1 MMKKLT
7 KHMLVALGVAALL
20 LLGIGGTTAQ
30 ASTTTF
36 QHKSATVKWHK
47 GTPKSVRGKFKTKH
61 YGADL
66 MMETKIRAK
75 SIWFWG
81 SGMPVQ
87 KGYNVHYKKTRH
99 NHYVIRYD
107 AHASG
112 MFKGGK
118 KLKMSVV
125 KVGKKSIK
133 VFGYSNVFHK
143 Y

>member
-1 MMKKLT
+1 MKKIVTHSFLVAGAAL
-7 KHMLVALGVAALL
+7 MLVGF
-20 LLGIGGTTAQ
+20 GGTTTQAAQ
-30 ASTTTF
+30 ITTY
-36 QHKSATVKWHK
+36 QHKSSKVKWHK
-47 GTPKSVRGKFKTKH
+47 GTPKNVRGKFKTKH

-75 SIWFWG
+75 STWFWG
-81 SGMPVQ
+81 SGMPIQ
-87 KGYNVHYKKTRH
+87 KGYNVHYKKTGH

-118 KLKMSVV
+118 KLTMSVN
-125 KVGKKSIK
+125 KVGKNIK
-133 VFGYSNVFHK
+133 VFGYSNVFYK